1 MNNEIHSSCRS
12 RDRKRPGIAEEKN
25 QPARKKLFAGG
36 RLNYH
41 WVDWIKSPGRV
52 SLGLLQRGVT
62 VWIAEGNYIQGGGGG
77 IFVKFLLFSRV
88 FQIKEVYKRWEFI
101 LLGIRFIF
109 EAGGGGK
116 VGGWYFRGLLLSRTR
131 NFYVMCYRGKHA
143 GLPPIRRQA
152 NKSSRTWCRGF
163 ARPLR
168 HRSPGSLPICYHLRR
183 TYWNTS
189 RRCKLMVLILGKM
202 VVGFLLRK
210 NHKKNLFQDVTFFNC
225 QLCKNINV

>member
-41 WVDWIKSPGRV
+41 WVDWIKSLGRV

-77 IFVKFLLFSRV
+77 DFCEMCYFREFFRLKRCIRGGSLYFWGFVSFSR
-88 FQIKEVYKRWEFI
+88 R
-101 LLGIRFIF
+101 
-109 EAGGGGK
+109 GGGR